1 MVGIAIDITPLV
13 SANEERQ
20 RLQSILLQ
28 AQRMEAIGQLA
39 GGVAHDFNNIL
50 AAMLMYIGQL
60 QMEKQLTDDVRFSLK
75 ALDECAHR
83 AASLTRQLLAFSRR
97 EAIQRRQLD
106 LDSLLGN
113 LLRMLRRIVGENIG
127 LEFFGSRLPL
137 WIFADPGM
145 IEQVFAN
152 LVVNARDAMPNGG
165 RIQIKTESRS
175 LSECDTLADAD
186 ARPGTFAV
194 LSVTDSGCGMDAT
207 TIGRVFE
214 PFFTTKGEGKG
225 TGLGLAVVYGIIKRH
240 EGWIEVHSTVD
251 VGTTF
256 RVFLPQLLDVK
267 VTDDVDLAPASLP
280 LGKETILVVEDDHV
294 LRGIVA
300 GVLDRAGYQ
309 VLQAATGQQAIDAW
323 TKQGA
328 RVDLLLTDLIMP
340 EGLTGIELSQR
351 LRRER
356 PDLKVVIMS
365 GHNLD
370 HGLETMPAQE
380 EILYLQKPF
389 TATTLANTM
398 RRCLDG

>member
-60 QMEKQLTDDVRFSLK
+60 QMEEQLTDDVRSSLK
-75 ALDECAHR
+75 ALDECANR
-83 AASLTRQLLAFSRR
+83 GAALTRQLLAFSRR
-97 EAIQRRQLD
+97 EAIQRHQLD

-113 LLRMLRRIVGENIG
+113 LLRMLRRIVGENIS

-152 LVVNARDAMPNGG
+152 LVVNARDAMTNGG

-175 LSECDTLADAD
+175 LSDRDTLADAD

-225 TGLGLAVVYGIIKRH
+225 TGLGLAVVYGIVKRH
-240 EGWIEVHSTVD
+240 EGWIEVNSTVD

-256 RVFLPQLLDVK
+256 RVFLPQLLDIK
-267 VTDDVDLAPASLP
+267 VADDVDLAPASLP

-294 LRGIVA
+294 LRDVVA

-309 VLQAATGQQAIDAW
+309 VLQAATGQHAIDAW

-328 RVDLLLTDLIMP
+328 GVDLLLTDLIMP

-380 EILYLQKPF
+380 DILYLQKPF
-389 TATTLANTM
+389 AATTLANTI